1 MITQGFKGHTRGSLC
16 HCGLPPTTA
25 AAGSWGPSL
34 EVMERACLPCGL
46 SAAIQS
52 GGRVRCSRP
61 RAADALP
68 CAQPLVYMS
77 LHIFLTTA
85 TFVVAKIF
93 WNFYYAHTAFL
104 VIILGMSAWNGA
116 SYYFEVG
123 LSGAGTPKAGAWSA
137 R

>member
-1 MITQGFKGHTRGSLC
+1 MC
-16 HCGLPPTTA
+16 
-25 AAGSWGPSL
+25 
-34 EVMERACLPCGL
+34 V
-46 SAAIQS
+46 
-52 GGRVRCSRP
+52 
-61 RAADALP
+61 
-68 CAQPLVYMS
+68 QPLVYMC

-123 LSGAGTPKAGAWSA
+123 CWRCVHELGACSA
-137 R
+137 LAVML